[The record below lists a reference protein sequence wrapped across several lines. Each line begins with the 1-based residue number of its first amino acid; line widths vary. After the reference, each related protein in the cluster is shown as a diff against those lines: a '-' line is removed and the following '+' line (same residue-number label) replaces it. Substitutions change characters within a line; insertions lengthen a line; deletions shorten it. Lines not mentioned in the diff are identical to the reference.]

1 MTFAGFELD
10 DIDSIAQ
17 PLLQA
22 LDDTGETDVRLKVLA
37 LCRAITLIGSESDL
51 DNACQMIDEMSDFI
65 VTEALGDQALSA
77 EWEHF
82 GEDDDEDDLPLDHI
96 STLELD
102 EDEGDDDADV
112 D

>member
-37 LCRAITLIGSESDL
+37 LCRAITLIGNESDL

-65 VTEALGDQALSA
+65 LTESLELLEPDFL
-77 EWEHF
+77 E
-82 GEDDDEDDLPLDHI
+82 DEDDVPLDHI

-102 EDEGDDDADV
+102 DDEEDEDDEDTE
-112 D
+112 